1 MSLIKRNR
9 FNLPAL
15 PDFNDFFGQDFFN
28 WGNNNFSPTRTTL
41 PSLNVRETQD
51 NYKIE
56 VAAPGM
62 EKEDFNIEL
71 DGNTLNISSSKEV
84 KDEKEE
90 EGYSR
95 KEFSYQSF
103 HRSITLPKDVAD
115 EEKIEAK
122 YKDGI
127 LQLTIPKKE
136 EAKQKTPKRIEIS

>member
-1 MSLIKRNR
+1 MSLIKRSR
-9 FNLPAL
+9 FNFPAL

-28 WGNNNFSPTRTTL
+28 WRNNNFSPTRTTI
-41 PSLNVRETQD
+41 PSLNVNETQD
-51 NYKIE
+51 HYTIE

-62 EKEDFNIEL
+62 EKKDFNIEL

-84 KDEKEE
+84 RDEKEE

-103 HRSITLPKDVAD
+103 HRSIALPKDVVD

-136 EAKQKTPKRIEIS
+136 EAKQKSSKRIEIT